1 MTSDEEPMSTIL
13 CNAPF
18 CQNSIAKKSYVFC
31 WPHRAEREKYKV
43 KRMELVMPLWAVWNC
58 KICGPIN
65 LRQASKISKHHPTH
79 YCRKCRASKRTY
91 CPLKNKLYLT
101 KHGDKRKNYKLL
113 KTYKISLEHY
123 NSLYASQNYACAIC
137 KTHED
142 YMDRKK
148 GIKRS
153 LAVDHDHE
161 TGHVR
166 GLLCHR
172 CNTAI
177 GLFNDAF
184 TTVESALNY
193 LRHHKMTQNS

>member
-1 MTSDEEPMSTIL
+1 MSSIL

-18 CQNSIAKKSYVFC
+18 CQNTIAKKSYVYC
-31 WPHRAEREKYKV
+31 WVHRAEREKFNV
-43 KRMELVMPLWAVWNC
+43 KRMELVMPLWAVWKC
-58 KICGPIN
+58 KLCGPIN
-65 LRQASKISKHHPTH
+65 SHQASKLSKHHPTH
-79 YCRKCRASKRTY
+79 FCRKCRASKRPY
-91 CPLKNKLYLT
+91 CPIRNKLDMQ
-101 KHGDKRKNYKLL
+101 KFGDKRKDAKLQKTYQITLDDYNMLL
-113 KTYKISLEHY
+113 K
-123 NSLYASQNYACAIC
+123 SQNNACAIC

-153 LAVDHDHE
+153 LAVDHDHL
-161 TGHVR
+161 TGKVR

-184 TTVESALNY
+184 TTVESALKY